1 MLVIL
6 VFLGSLFQVQE
17 QTAPVSSVSVQTL
30 SPADTIPADTA
41 NRIFRVNRII
51 ILGNKITRDRIILR
65 ELSLKPGDTISSIR
79 LDNQLVRDRAKIYNL
94 RLFNTVV
101 VRSLEFDPA
110 GGSIDLIVEV
120 SERWY
125 TFPQPIFE
133 LSDRNFTEWIKNYD
147 HDWSRINYG
156 LRLYQTNFRG
166 RNEKVRLAAQ
176 FGYIRKFLLTYSIPN
191 LGKTQKHGLIFDVS
205 YGEPKNV
212 PYMTED
218 HKLKWFEATTTQRTQ
233 LAGSITYNYRKS
245 FYEIHSLQI
254 EYQGSRVSDTIPK
267 LNPNFFKNAQTTQQ
281 MMSIAYSFNS
291 EHRDVVAYPMKGYQF
306 GFYVSKTGLGL
317 GLDVNMWE
325 ANVTFARHIDL
336 GKGFNFANFSSLYL
350 STPSSQPYAVY
361 GALGYRRQF
370 IRGYEVY
377 VIEGPQF
384 ILNKTTFKKKIFS
397 HAWKIED
404 MPIQQFNYLPVAV
417 YFKAYF
423 DWGYVNTYPRYEEL
437 QINTRLSNRFLM
449 GAGAGFDLVTFYD
462 NVFRFEYT
470 FTRERTHG
478 FFFNIKKE
486 F

>member
-1 MLVIL
+1 MLVFL
-6 VFLGSLFQVQE
+6 VFLGSLFQTQE
-17 QTAPVSSVSVQTL
+17 QTAPTPPVQADSSVLADSV
-30 SPADTIPADTA
+30 S
-41 NRIFRVNRII
+41 NRILRVNRII

-65 ELSLKPGDTISSIR
+65 ELSLKPGDTISSAR

-101 VRSLEFDPA
+101 VRWLEFDPLA
-110 GGSIDLIVEV
+110 GSIDIIIEV
-120 SERWY
+120 TERWY

-133 LSDRNFTEWIKNYD
+133 LSDRNFTEWLRNYD
-147 HDWSRINYG
+147 HDWSRFNYG
-156 LRLYQTNFRG
+156 IRLYQTNFRG
-166 RNEKVRLAAQ
+166 QNEKVRLAAQ

-191 LGKTQKHGLIFDVS
+191 LGKTQKHGLIFDMS
-205 YGEPKNV
+205 YSEPKNV
-212 PYMTED
+212 PVRTED
-218 HKLKWFEATTTQRTQ
+218 HKLVWLETTSTQRT
-233 LAGSITYNYRKS
+233 LMAGSITYNYRKS
-245 FYEIHSLQI
+245 FYEIHSLQL
-254 EYQGSRVSDTIPK
+254 EYQGSRITDTIPK
-267 LNPNFFKNAQTTQQ
+267 LNPNFFKDARTTQQ
-281 MMSIAYSFNS
+281 MVSIAYSFNS

-306 GFYVSKTGLGL
+306 GFYVSKTGFGL
-317 GLDVNMWE
+317 GMDVNLLE
-325 ANVTFARHIDL
+325 ANATFAKHVDL

-350 STPSSQPYAVY
+350 STPSNQPYSVY

-397 HAWKIED
+397 HAWKID
-404 MPIQQFNYLPVAV
+404 YMPLEQFNYLPVAI

-449 GAGAGFDLVTFYD
+449 GAGAGFDLVTLYD